1 VIVVAGDIFDFPEN
15 PRRSSLAFGKQT
27 SGGLGSGRLDRAVEF
42 PLSVQLAGEI
52 YLRFAHRAAAAFGS
66 YQAGPTKGLFR
77 QKNGYCGL
85 LADNIAIEM
94 WCRSSMSLTQKVAF
108 IFRQLI
114 DGTPERR

>member
-1 VIVVAGDIFDFPEN
+1 VVELPQSMFRATFRRFIFVDCTC
-15 PRRSSLAFGKQT
+15 L
-27 SGGLGSGRLDRAVEF
+27 
-42 PLSVQLAGEI
+42 
-52 YLRFAHRAAAAFGS
+52 AAAFSG

-114 DGTPERR
+114 DGTPERW